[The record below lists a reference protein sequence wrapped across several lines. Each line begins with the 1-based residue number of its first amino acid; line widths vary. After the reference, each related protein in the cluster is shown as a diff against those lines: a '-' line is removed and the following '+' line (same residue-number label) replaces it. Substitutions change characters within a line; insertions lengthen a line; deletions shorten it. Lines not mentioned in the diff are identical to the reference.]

1 MKSLAI
7 YCVCYN
13 SYSELDAYL
22 QSVVIAADAAKE
34 ALAVTVFVADNSDHV
49 QSVALLDSDT
59 LTLVHFPTG
68 RNAGYL
74 GAVQDCMKQHSPHD
88 FDFVIISNVDL
99 RLSVDAFV
107 NLLKISDLNGAGWL
121 APQIWSD
128 VETRDRNPKIM
139 ERYGRRKLQFLL
151 TLYQHPW
158 LYRLYEHTAYRRKRV
173 TVSGHREGKSIYA
186 GHGSF
191 MVFTRTFFDAVGHL
205 DYPVFLF
212 CEEIYLAELCR
223 KHGLT
228 VRYEPSVKVID
239 AEHCS
244 TGQMKS
250 RSYCRYNAE
259 AVKYIL
265 ETYYE

>member
-13 SYSELDAYL
+13 SYCELDAYL
-22 QSVVIAADAAKE
+22 QSIVIAADAARG
-34 ALAVTVFVADNSDHV
+34 ALAVTVFVTDNSDSV
-49 QSVALLDSDT
+49 QPVALPESDVVQM
-59 LTLVHFPTG
+59 VHFPTG

-74 GAVQDCMKQHSPHD
+74 GAVQECMKQYSPHD
-88 FDFVIISNVDL
+88 FDFVVISNVDL
-99 RLSVDAFV
+99 RVSADALV
-107 NLLKISDLNGAGWL
+107 SLLKLGSLNGVGWL
-121 APQIWSD
+121 APQIRSD
-128 VETRDRNPKIM
+128 VELRDRNPKII

-151 TLYQHPW
+151 TLYRHPW
-158 LYRLYEHTAYRRKRV
+158 LFRLYEQTAYRRKRI
-173 TVSGHREGKSIYA
+173 TAAGHREGESIYA

-191 MVFTRTFFDAVGHL
+191 MIFTRAFFDAVGHL
-205 DYPVFLF
+205 DYPIFLF

-223 KHGLT
+223 RHGLA
-228 VRYEPSVKVID
+228 VRYVPSVKVID

-259 AVKYIL
+259 AVRYIL